1 MQRFKRTKTS
11 HPFNSSHLRH
21 NVDGSIQAWLITDQ
35 GESVAE
41 DDMNRYNWGD
51 RINEWRSDAIGRIW
65 KRAAKLT
72 SQANRHS
79 QNIQS
84 VTSERGETVDGM
96 LFYYGRKP
104 DGKEGTGYLW
114 LPNDFPSLIPATAN

>member
-1 MQRFKRTKTS
+1 MQRFKWTKTS
-11 HPFNSSHLRH
+11 HSFSINDTRH

-51 RINEWRSDAIGRIW
+51 RINEWRSDAIGRNR

-84 VTSERGETVDGM
+84 ITS
-96 LFYYGRKP
+96 
-104 DGKEGTGYLW
+104 
-114 LPNDFPSLIPATAN
+114 

>member
-1 MQRFKRTKTS
+1 MDKNIS
-11 HPFNSSHLRH
+11 SLNSSHLRH
-21 NVDGSIQAWLITDQ
+21 NVFGSIQAWLITDQ

-41 DDMNRYNWGD
+41 DDMNRYGWGG
-51 RINEWRSDAIGRIW
+51 RIDEWRSDATGRNW

-72 SQANRHS
+72 PQANQHS

-84 VTSERGETVDGM
+84 VISERGETVEGM

-104 DGKEGTGYLW
+104 NGKEGTGYLW